1 MPDAPR
7 YALLSVSLLPP
18 DSPADVR
25 VLLSCSCGTSTDF
38 TYPADSAGQQG
49 RSCACGGCGTEHWFT
64 PKQVRCAEWRRSLRG
79 ATGGSDE

>member
-1 MPDAPR
+1 MTDAPR

-49 RSCACGGCGTEHWFT
+49 RSCACGDCGTEHWFT
-64 PKQVRCAEWRRSLRG
+64 PDQARRAEFRRSLRG
-79 ATGGSDE
+79 GTGGEDG